1 MAVRRPE
8 RWPSLY
14 AGQSIVVTTKHG
26 KERCLALP
34 FRLGLGAHLVLAAGV
49 DTDLLGTFTGEV
61 PRVGTPREVA
71 LRKARLGMAAT
82 GLPFGLVSE
91 GSFGA
96 DPVVPFVALHHE
108 VLAFIDDERGLEV
121 IEQVA
126 TNDTNFDHAVV
137 ASAAE
142 LDPFLR
148 RVGFPAHALIVRP
161 HRGGA
166 AHGIRKGLQ
175 TQAALEDALQA
186 AVRRSEDGKAQ
197 VETDMRAH
205 LNPTRSKVIRR
216 LGFQLALRLRRH
228 CPACDAPGWGRVDVE
243 PGLPCRWCRTPTHLT
258 LHEVYACA
266 ACGHRDR
273 YPRQDGLVAADP
285 GLCPYCNP

>member
-1 MAVRRPE
+1 MVVRAPEQRPS
-8 RWPSLY
+8 RY
-14 AGQSIVVTTKHG
+14 AGQTIAVTTKHG
-26 KERCLALP
+26 KARCLALP
-34 FRLGLGAHLVLAAGV
+34 FRLGLGADLTVADGI

-71 LRKARLGMAAT
+71 IRKARLGMAAT

-108 VLAFIDDERGLEV
+108 ILAFLDDELGIEV
-121 IEQVA
+121 VEQVA

-137 ASAAE
+137 STVAE
-142 LDPFLR
+142 LDRFLR

-161 HRGGA
+161 HCGQA

-175 TQAALEDALQA
+175 TPAALKDAVEE
-186 AVRRSEDGKAQ
+186 AVRCSDDGKAQ

-205 LNPTRSKVIRR
+205 LNPTRTKVIRR
-216 LGFQLALRLRRH
+216 LGFQLALRLRRP
-228 CPACDAPGWGRVDVE
+228 CPACGAPGWGRVDVE
-243 PGLPCRWCRTPTHLT
+243 GGLPCRWCRTPTHLT

-266 ACGHRDR
+266 ACGRRER
-273 YPRQDGLVAADP
+273 YPRQDGLVTADP
-285 GLCPYCNP
+285 GLCPFCNP